1 MIAAE
6 FDENAIRGQI
16 VLKPNRSWTWRANTY
31 LVGSLMVIS
40 GVIAG
45 VFTVNGMWLVL
56 PFTIIEMSVLS
67 ACLYYCVR
75 RTHTTEILTLSK
87 STLVFERGVN
97 KPTQRFDF
105 DRYFSR
111 FLVEAATH
119 PWYRKRVN
127 LRCREQQFEVGS
139 FLSNDEKDHLISQ
152 LRHMIRRLDEPWQ
165 TPLPAD

>member
-1 MIAAE
+1 MIDAE

-40 GVIAG
+40 GVVAG
-45 VFTVNGMWLVL
+45 VFTVNGMWLIL
-56 PFTIIEMSVLS
+56 PFTVLEMSVLT

-111 FLVEAATH
+111 FFVEAATH
-119 PWYRKRVN
+119 PWYKKRIN

-139 FLSNDEKDHLISQ
+139 FLSNEEKDHLINQ
-152 LRHMIRRLDEPWQ
+152 LRQMIRRLDEPWQ
-165 TPLPAD
+165 APVPAD

>member
-1 MIAAE
+1 MINAE
-6 FDENAIRGQI
+6 FDENASRGQI

-40 GVIAG
+40 GVVAG
-45 VFTVNGMWLVL
+45 VFTVNGMWLIL
-56 PFTIIEMSVLS
+56 PFTVLEMSVLT

-75 RTHTTEILTLSK
+75 RTHTTEVLTLSK

-111 FLVEAATH
+111 FFIEAATH
-119 PWYRKRVN
+119 PWYKKRIN

-139 FLSNDEKDHLISQ
+139 FLSNEEKDHLISQ
-152 LRHMIRRLDEPWQ
+152 LRQMIRRLDEPWQ
-165 TPLPAD
+165 APVPAD